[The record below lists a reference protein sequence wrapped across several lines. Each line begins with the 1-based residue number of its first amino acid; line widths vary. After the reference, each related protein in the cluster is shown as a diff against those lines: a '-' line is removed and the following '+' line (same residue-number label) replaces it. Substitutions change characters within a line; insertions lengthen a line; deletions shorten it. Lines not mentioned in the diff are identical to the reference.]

1 MRRFSSRF
9 VLHIS
14 QRTRLRIMAFITVAD
29 TGLISYVSTRNLA
42 ERWGFGA
49 LSWLYPLCLDAV
61 AAVGMDLWMSNSPA
75 KRAAKWLALFAVA
88 LSLAANVVDWLYVGP
103 GAAVLGAVP
112 PLMLAALL
120 LTLHR
125 HGAHT
130 GHTPTPTAG
139 SATIEHVPQDHPD
152 TDTMSGQPVDTAVPV
167 PAADMSLRTNQS
179 HPHDQPDLTEQPDPV
194 SVPDVA
200 ASPVPVPPPKLTPD
214 PAPVP
219 TSSPRGSRKGPKP
232 QVSDDVVV
240 AALREHEQND
250 DPLSRRRVMAMF
262 HMGTNR
268 ADRLLAEVRD
278 GAENGV
284 HDSVRDQARNGTQ
297 LDLAMLHHGPDGGGP
312 DCGADA
318 GPEGDS

>member
-14 QRTRLRIMAFITVAD
+14 QRTRLRIMAFITIAD

-61 AAVGMDLWMSNSPA
+61 AAVGMDLWMSHSPA

-130 GHTPTPTAG
+130 PTPTAV
-139 SATIEHVPQDHPD
+139 STTTEQAQDHLD
-152 TDTMSGQPVDTAVPV
+152 TDTMGGPVVPV
-167 PAADMSLRTNQS
+167 PVSDPIAR
-179 HPHDQPDLTEQPDPV
+179 PDQPHPTDQSPLTEQPDLV
-194 SVPDVA
+194 SETDVA
-200 ASPVPVPPPKLTPD
+200 GSPVPEPPPDPVPVPRR
-214 PAPVP
+214 
-219 TSSPRGSRKGPKP
+219 SPRRSGKGSTARGSRKGPKP
-232 QVSDDVVV
+232 SVPDDVVV
-240 AALREHEQND
+240 AALREHAQNG
-250 DPLSRRRVMAMF
+250 DPLPRRRVMAMF
-262 HMGTNR
+262 NMGTNR
-268 ADRLLAEVRD
+268 ADRLLAEALN
-278 GAENGV
+278 GAGNRVGDE
-284 HDSVRDQARNGTQ
+284 ARNGTQ
-297 LDLAMLHHGPDGGGP
+297 LDLAMLHHGPDAGP
-312 DCGADA
+312 DV
-318 GPEGDS
+318 GPEVDS

>member
-1 MRRFSSRF
+1 VRRLSSRF
-9 VLHIS
+9 VFHVS
-14 QRTRLRIMAFITVAD
+14 QRTRLRIMAFITIAD

-42 ERWGFGA
+42 ERWGFGT

-130 GHTPTPTAG
+130 EHAQAPTQPSTMTEQA
-139 SATIEHVPQDHPD
+139 PQIHPD
-152 TDTMSGQPVDTAVPV
+152 TVTDTVADAMVDSAVPV
-167 PAADMSLRTNQS
+167 PAADPTDRPGEPPAEM
-179 HPHDQPDLTEQPDPV
+179 PAPE
-194 SVPDVA
+194 VA
-200 ASPVPVPPPKLTPD
+200 GTAVPVPPPD

-219 TSSPRGSRKGPKP
+219 ARSPRGSRKGPQP
-232 QVSDDVVV
+232 RVPDDVVV

-250 DPLSRRRVMAMF
+250 DPLSRRRVMAKY

-268 ADRLLAEVRD
+268 ADRLLAEARNGTRNGARD
-278 GAENGV
+278 GG
-284 HDSVRDQARNGTQ
+284 RDETRNGTQ
-297 LDLAMLHHGPDGGGP
+297 LDLAVLDHAPDASP
-312 DCGADA
+312 GA
-318 GPEGDS
+318 GSEGDS